1 MGVSYLKSMS
11 SDTFIHPHFNKDF
24 TALYKASL
32 FILEDGCFFIVEDKH
47 QHQIMYAAN
56 QTFDLIQQEPADV
69 FYAQYLNEF
78 LLSNEIHGLPFSRKQ
93 VFVQPDSFE
102 LIPDA
107 LFDGIK
113 SKELLRIQ
121 INSIDRLSI
130 ENEFV
135 SEWDVQLVTGISQH
149 IHGVLSQ
156 EFKAFSLKHLA
167 SPLLRKCS
175 YLRSVNQSNPALCVF
190 VGSNSF
196 MAALIWHNQ
205 LIALSMQ
212 RFGDLQEALYYLIN
226 VQHQQLKNL
235 GKMAIYLQGLPAS
248 VSALQVM
255 LESYFSS
262 VSALY
267 ANHEV
272 SIEGLQHLPERIIPY
287 YQLTSLCE

>member
-1 MGVSYLKSMS
+1 MS

-32 FILEDGCFFIVEDKH
+32 FLLEDGCFFIVEDKH

-56 QTFDLIQQEPADV
+56 RTFELIQQEPADV

-78 LLSNEIHGLPFSRKQ
+78 LLSHEIHALPFSRKQ
-93 VFVQPDSFE
+93 VFVQPDTFE

-121 INSIDRLSI
+121 THMIDRLSVD
-130 ENEFV
+130 NEFI
-135 SEWDVQLVTGISQH
+135 SEWDVQLITGISQH

-156 EFKAFSLKHLA
+156 EFQSFSLKHLG
-167 SPLLRKCS
+167 SLLLKKS
-175 YLRSVNQSNPALCVF
+175 SHLRAVSQTNPVLCVF
-190 VGSNSF
+190 IGNTSF
-196 MAALIWHNQ
+196 VASLIWNNQ
-205 LIALSMQ
+205 LISLNLQ
-212 RFGDLQEALYYLIN
+212 RFSELNEALYYLIN
-226 VQHQQLKNL
+226 IQHQQLKNL
-235 GKMAIYLQGLPAS
+235 GKMNVYLQGFPPSLLS
-248 VSALQVM
+248 LKVM

-262 VSALY
+262 VSTLF

-272 SIEGLQHLPERIIPY
+272 SIDGLQHLPEQIIPY
-287 YQLTSLCE
+287 YQLVSLCE

>member
-1 MGVSYLKSMS
+1 MGVSNQKPMP
-11 SDTFIHPHFNKDF
+11 SDTYIHPHFNKEF

-32 FILEDGCFFIVEDKH
+32 FLLEDGCFFIVEDKH

-56 QTFDLIQQEPADV
+56 QTIELIQQEPADV

-78 LLSNEIHGLPFSRKQ
+78 LLSHEVHALPYSRKQ

-121 INSIDRLSI
+121 TQSIDILSVDS
-130 ENEFV
+130 ELV

-149 IHGVLSQ
+149 VHGVLTQ
-156 EFKAFSLKHLA
+156 AFQAFSLKHMA
-167 SPLLRKCS
+167 SPLLEKCS
-175 YLRSVNQSNPALCVF
+175 HLRSINQTSPALCVF

-196 MAALIWHNQ
+196 MAALIWKNQ
-205 LIALSMQ
+205 LTALILQ
-212 RFGDLQEALYYLIN
+212 RFNELPEALYYLIN
-226 VQHQQLKNL
+226 IQHQQLKQQ
-235 GKMAIYLQGLPAS
+235 GKMAIYLQGLPAN
-248 VSALQVM
+248 VSALKVM

-262 VSALY
+262 VSALLS
-267 ANHEV
+267 NHEV
-272 SIEGLQHLPERIIPY
+272 PIEGLQHLPERIIPY
-287 YQLTSLCE
+287 YQLISICE